1 MSELIFEGD
10 EVNLIAVCLDGKSL
24 ASFSCTS
31 RSISEN
37 LKSPETLR
45 WLADLRGLSSLGIS
59 SVEHLELAEIM
70 ASVTSNIYFN
80 WGSMDVD
87 RRVHPSLERLA
98 LAMSRHPSLCIS
110 IEAHCGLEARFAMPL
125 PEQARDFT
133 RARADAV
140 RSALVRQ
147 AADADVPLDE
157 SRIKTRA
164 WGCSRPLVWCFG
176 QPGMAE
182 PYDPEGAAR
191 NRRVELYLK
200 SGGFEVPARRK
211 RSEIPRPPG
220 EPPLEDIYLDVSAD
234 GSRVLALDDND
245 DDGTADAGASLDQ
258 LVTVTGTNGVEYSI
272 TLGMLMQIR
281 MQMEDAQMP
290 VHDDEDEDEE
300 GFEYDEAQHDDD
312 DDDDEAQIR
321 VH

>member
-1 MSELIFEGD
+1 MSGCPYNAYISVPVCLSVFRPPLIGRRSSHHPAMSELIFEGD

-87 RRVHPSLERLA
+87 RRVHPSLKRLA

-133 RARADAV
+133 AR
-140 RSALVRQ
+140 
-147 AADADVPLDE
+147 VP
-157 SRIKTRA
+157 TRYVA
-164 WGCSRPLVWCFG
+164 P
-176 QPGMAE
+176 
-182 PYDPEGAAR
+182 
-191 NRRVELYLK
+191 
-200 SGGFEVPARRK
+200 
-211 RSEIPRPPG
+211 
-220 EPPLEDIYLDVSAD
+220 
-234 GSRVLALDDND
+234 
-245 DDGTADAGASLDQ
+245 
-258 LVTVTGTNGVEYSI
+258 
-272 TLGMLMQIR
+272 
-281 MQMEDAQMP
+281 
-290 VHDDEDEDEE
+290 
-300 GFEYDEAQHDDD
+300 
-312 DDDDEAQIR
+312 
-321 VH
+321 